1 MRLSIYLLGGDSI
14 HVKRIIW
21 WLLVGSKGGMNRAL
35 IIKALKERPYNAN
48 QLAELL
54 NLDYKT
60 VRHHL
65 KILQDNGVIESAG
78 DKYGV
83 VYFLS
88 AHMEREYEI
97 FEDFLNRMWEKF
109 ESEHGKGEESERK

>member
-1 MRLSIYLLGGDSI
+1 M
-14 HVKRIIW
+14 KRIIW

-97 FEDFLNRMWEKF
+97 FKDFLNRMWEKF